1 MYAYGC
7 FKVSRGF
14 RFTAWPD
21 DALLLVAENFI
32 SSMHLSSTITT
43 DSAIAVDTDNAR
55 VSVDQMDDEDEDG
68 EPAEIELSP
77 LEKSLV
83 DMVMFFKTS
92 ISEASDRFFMELGR
106 MNYVTP
112 TSYLE
117 MLRSLKLLYGRKYN
131 EITMKRDRYGVLQKI
146 FAAMINDFTS
156 LLDTRPVCKS
166 WKALPVKWVICKRSC
181 LIFNRF

>member
-1 MYAYGC
+1 MLC
-7 FKVSRGF
+7 
-14 RFTAWPD
+14 RFTTWPD

-32 SSMHLSSTITT
+32 STMHLSATTT
-43 DSAIAVDTDNAR
+43 DSATALDSDAAR
-55 VSVDQMDDEDEDG
+55 LSVDQTDGEDEDG

-92 ISEASDRFFMELGR
+92 ISEASDRFFEELGR
-106 MNYVTP
+106 KNYVTP

-131 EITMKRDRYGVLQKI
+131 EITLKRDRYEILTNGIRGPIGNGYNFL
-146 FAAMINDFTS
+146 S
-156 LLDTRPVCKS
+156 GTRQDCKS
-166 WKALPVKWVICKRSC
+166 WTTLPVKWVICKRNC
-181 LIFNRF
+181 LIFSRF